1 MSSLKH
7 PVGPQSSRVYWRRRL
22 VVGLALLAIVVVILL
37 IVFAPRGKS
46 DATAPVATH
55 TATTSTPKATT
66 TPMATS
72 NPKATSTPRATT
84 NPATV
89 PTTKATA
96 SGKACAA
103 SAIDVEAITDANSY
117 GPGVQPQLSFS
128 ITNTGTKACTF
139 DAGTAKQ
146 VFTITS
152 GNEVYW
158 KSTDCQTN
166 PVDTVILL
174 EPGKTLTSNPVAWDR
189 TRSDPSTCSE
199 KQRQAVPA
207 AGASYHLKVQVD
219 GVTSKTTK
227 QFLLT

>member
-46 DATAPVATH
+46 DATAPIATH
-55 TATTSTPKATT
+55 TATTSTPKPTT
-66 TPMATS
+66 KP
-72 NPKATSTPRATT
+72 TT
-84 NPATV
+84 NPTTV

-103 SAIDVEAITDANSY
+103 SAIDVEAITDSNNY

-174 EPGKTLTSNPVAWDR
+174 EPGKMLTSNPIAWDR
-189 TRSDPSTCSE
+189 TRSDPSTCSD

>member
-22 VVGLALLAIVVVILL
+22 VVGLALVAIVVVILL

-46 DATAPVATH
+46 DATAPIATH
-55 TATTSTPKATT
+55 AATTSTPKPTT
-66 TPMATS
+66 RP
-72 NPKATSTPRATT
+72 TT
-84 NPATV
+84 NPTTV

-96 SGKACAA
+96 SGKACTA

-158 KSTDCQTN
+158 KSSDCQTN

-174 EPGKTLTSNPVAWDR
+174 EPGKMLTSNPIVWDR
-189 TRSDPSTCSE
+189 TRSDPSTCSD

-227 QFLLT
+227 QFLLS

>member
-22 VVGLALLAIVVVILL
+22 VVGLALVAIVVVILL

-46 DATAPVATH
+46 DATAPIATH
-55 TATTSTPKATT
+55 TATTSTPKPTT
-66 TPMATS
+66 RP
-72 NPKATSTPRATT
+72 TT
-84 NPATV
+84 NPTTV

-96 SGKACAA
+96 SGKACTA

-174 EPGKTLTSNPVAWDR
+174 EPGKMLTSNPIAWDR
-189 TRSDPSTCSE
+189 TRSDPSTCSD

>member
-46 DATAPVATH
+46 DATAPIATH
-55 TATTSTPKATT
+55 TATTSTPKPTT
-66 TPMATS
+66 RP
-72 NPKATSTPRATT
+72 TT
-84 NPATV
+84 NPTTV

-96 SGKACAA
+96 SGKACTA

-174 EPGKTLTSNPVAWDR
+174 EPGKMLTSNPIVWDR
-189 TRSDPSTCSE
+189 TRSDPSTCSD

-227 QFLLT
+227 QFLLS

>member
-22 VVGLALLAIVVVILL
+22 VVGLALLAIVVVVLL

-46 DATAPVATH
+46 DATAPIATH
-55 TATTSTPKATT
+55 TATTSTPKPTT
-66 TPMATS
+66 RP
-72 NPKATSTPRATT
+72 TT
-84 NPATV
+84 NPTTV

-96 SGKACAA
+96 SGKACTA

-174 EPGKTLTSNPVAWDR
+174 EPGKMLTSNPIAWDR
-189 TRSDPSTCSE
+189 TRSDPSTCSD

-227 QFLLT
+227 QFLLS

>member
-7 PVGPQSSRVYWRRRL
+7 PVGPQSSKVYWRRRL

-55 TATTSTPKATT
+55 TAVASTPK
-66 TPMATS
+66 P
-72 NPKATSTPRATT
+72 TT
-84 NPATV
+84 NPTTV

-103 SAIDVEAITDANSY
+103 SVIDVEAITDANSY
-117 GPGVQPQLSFS
+117 GGGVQPQLSFS

-152 GNEVYW
+152 GTQVYW

-174 EPGKTLTSNPVAWDR
+174 EPGKTLTSNPIAWDR
-189 TRSDPSTCSE
+189 THSDPSTCSD

-227 QFLLT
+227 QFLLS

>member
-46 DATAPVATH
+46 DATAPIATH
-55 TATTSTPKATT
+55 TATTSTPKPTT
-66 TPMATS
+66 RP
-72 NPKATSTPRATT
+72 TT
-84 NPATV
+84 NPTTV
-89 PTTKATA
+89 PTTEATA

-158 KSTDCQTN
+158 KSSDCQTN

-174 EPGKTLTSNPVAWDR
+174 EPGKMLTSNPIAWDR
-189 TRSDPSTCSE
+189 TRSDPSTCSD

-227 QFLLT
+227 QFLLS

>member
-46 DATAPVATH
+46 DATAPIATH
-55 TATTSTPKATT
+55 TATTSTPKPTT
-66 TPMATS
+66 RP
-72 NPKATSTPRATT
+72 TT
-84 NPATV
+84 NPTTV

-96 SGKACAA
+96 SGKACTA

-174 EPGKTLTSNPVAWDR
+174 EPGKMLTSNPIAWDR
-189 TRSDPSTCSE
+189 TRSDPSTCSD

-219 GVTSKTTK
+219 GVTSKPTK
-227 QFLLT
+227 QFLLS

>member
-46 DATAPVATH
+46 DATAPIATH
-55 TATTSTPKATT
+55 TATTSTPKPTT
-66 TPMATS
+66 RP
-72 NPKATSTPRATT
+72 TT
-84 NPATV
+84 NPTTV

-96 SGKACAA
+96 SGKACTA

-174 EPGKTLTSNPVAWDR
+174 EPGKMLTSNPIAWDR
-189 TRSDPSTCSE
+189 TRSDPSTCSD

-227 QFLLT
+227 QFLLS

>member
-46 DATAPVATH
+46 DATAPIATH
-55 TATTSTPKATT
+55 TATTSTPKPTT
-66 TPMATS
+66 RP
-72 NPKATSTPRATT
+72 TT
-84 NPATV
+84 NPTTV

-96 SGKACAA
+96 SGKACTA

-174 EPGKTLTSNPVAWDR
+174 EPGKMLTSNPIAWDR
-189 TRSDPSTCSE
+189 TRSDPSTCSD

>member
-46 DATAPVATH
+46 DATAPIATH
-55 TATTSTPKATT
+55 TATTSTPKPTT
-66 TPMATS
+66 RP
-72 NPKATSTPRATT
+72 TT
-84 NPATV
+84 NPTTV

-96 SGKACAA
+96 SGKACTA

-158 KSTDCQTN
+158 KSSDCQTN

-174 EPGKTLTSNPVAWDR
+174 EPGKMLTSNPIVWDR
-189 TRSDPSTCSE
+189 TRSDPSTCSD

-227 QFLLT
+227 QFLLS

>member
-46 DATAPVATH
+46 DATAPIATH
-55 TATTSTPKATT
+55 TATTSTPKPTT
-66 TPMATS
+66 RP
-72 NPKATSTPRATT
+72 TT
-84 NPATV
+84 NPTTV

-96 SGKACAA
+96 SGKACTA

-158 KSTDCQTN
+158 KSSDCQTN

-174 EPGKTLTSNPVAWDR
+174 EPGKMLTSNPIAWDR
-189 TRSDPSTCSE
+189 TRSDPSTCSD

-227 QFLLT
+227 QFLLS

>member
-7 PVGPQSSRVYWRRRL
+7 PVGPQSNRVYWRRRL
-22 VVGLALLAIVVVILL
+22 VVGLALLAIIVVVLL

-46 DATAPVATH
+46 DASAPVATH

-66 TPMATS
+66 KP
-72 NPKATSTPRATT
+72 TT
-84 NPATV
+84 NPTSV

-96 SGKACAA
+96 SGKAC
-103 SAIDVEAITDANSY
+103 SPSVIDIEALTDANSY
-117 GPGVQPQLSFS
+117 SSGSLPQLSFS
-128 ITNTGTKACTF
+128 VTNTGAKPCVF

-158 KSTDCQTN
+158 KSTDCQTG

-174 EPGKTLTSNPVAWDR
+174 EPGKTLTSDPIAWDR
-189 TRSDPSTCSE
+189 TRSDPSTCANKE
-199 KQRQAVPA
+199 RPPVPA

-219 GVTSKTTK
+219 GVTSKSTK
-227 QFLLT
+227 QFLLN

>member
-22 VVGLALLAIVVVILL
+22 VVGLALVAIVVVILL

-46 DATAPVATH
+46 DATAPIATH
-55 TATTSTPKATT
+55 TATTSTPKPTT
-66 TPMATS
+66 RP
-72 NPKATSTPRATT
+72 TT
-84 NPATV
+84 NPTTV

-96 SGKACAA
+96 SGKACTA

-158 KSTDCQTN
+158 KSSDCQTN

-174 EPGKTLTSNPVAWDR
+174 EPGKMLTSNPIAWDR
-189 TRSDPSTCSE
+189 TRSDPSTCSD

-227 QFLLT
+227 QFLLS

>member
-46 DATAPVATH
+46 DATAPIATH
-55 TATTSTPKATT
+55 TATTSTPKPTT
-66 TPMATS
+66 RP
-72 NPKATSTPRATT
+72 TT
-84 NPATV
+84 NPTTV

-96 SGKACAA
+96 SGKACTA

-174 EPGKTLTSNPVAWDR
+174 EPGKMLTSNPIAWDR
-189 TRSDPSTCSE
+189 TRSDPSTCSD

-219 GVTSKTTK
+219 GVTSKSTK